1 MSKKQGIM
9 VGVLLIAT
17 FLAGVFAE
25 QFGGLSARV
34 LSVFGS
40 NSLEGQKS
48 AVATSPGKSQAIL
61 LADRTEFCNS
71 TVFRPISIDGWATF
85 TITVVFHQPADI
97 AFQATLNIGVRTL
110 GVTWEN
116 PYTLTRQTD
125 IITYPVVGQELL
137 LSLTAQGLCPTVSMT
152 LYLTTFP
159 VNRIP

>member
-1 MSKKQGIM
+1 MNKRHGVIM
-9 VGVLLIAT
+9 GVLLIAT
-17 FLAGVFAE
+17 FLSGVSAE
-25 QFGGLSARV
+25 QFGGLSAKV

-40 NSLEGQKS
+40 NSPEGQRT
-48 AVATSPGKSQAIL
+48 AVAPSPGRSQAIL
-61 LADRTEFCNS
+61 LADKTEFCNS

-97 AFQATLNIGVRTL
+97 AFRATLNIGVRTL

-125 IITYPVVGQELL
+125 IITYPVVAQELL